1 MEEKLIKE
9 KLNKISKVFSALS
22 NPWRIYI
29 LFFIYKKNKISVKEL
44 SNFTGYSQPFVSQA
58 LQRLKA
64 EGIVNCERKGQKVYY
79 QVNNLEILEVLFNCI
94 GKELE

>member
-29 LFFIYKKNKISVKEL
+29 LFFIYKKKQDIKSLE
-44 SNFTGYSQPFVSQA
+44 
-58 LQRLKA
+58 
-64 EGIVNCERKGQKVYY
+64 
-79 QVNNLEILEVLFNCI
+79 NLHTVFYL
-94 GKELE
+94 